1 MFARAPKEAPGP
13 GGETGVEPTI
23 GIEPMTPSLPR
34 KCSTTEPRGRKG
46 DPADR
51 ESSEAPPPD
60 NPPGRVERETGF
72 EPATLSLEG

>member
-1 MFARAPKEAPGP
+1 MVARAPKEAADPGA
-13 GGETGVEPTI
+13 GTGVEPTI

-46 DPADR
+46 DPARR
-51 ESSEAPPPD
+51 ESPEAPPPGR
-60 NPPGRVERETGF
+60 PGRVERETGF